1 MHGKSNMETYIT
13 MCKIDG
19 QWEFVVWLRKL
30 KQRFCINLEEWDGE
44 GDERKGKKKKKK
56 KTTELPYGPAI
67 PLLGIYPGKNCIS
80 KYTCISM
87 FTAALFII
95 AKTWKEPINNCALID
110 EWIKKMFYIYIYVM
124 KYYSAIKTMQ

>member
-1 MHGKSNMETYIT
+1 METYIT

-44 GDERKGKKKKKK
+44 GDERKGKKKKP
-56 KTTELPYGPAI
+56 TELPYGPAI

-95 AKTWKEPINNCALID
+95 AKTWKEPINKCALID
-110 EWIKKMFYIYIYVM
+110 EWIKKMFYIYIYPCM
-124 KYYSAIKTMQ
+124 ISHMISA